1 MIPLALLVGLVG
13 GFLPVVNV
21 ELFLLAAT
29 AAAGSPDRVAL
40 VLAAATGQ
48 MLAEA
53 TWYAAGTGA
62 LALPFPAARRRLATL
77 KAASQRHHQ
86 VGNAVLVSSATLGLP
101 PFALIGV
108 WSGMVRVSLA
118 TFLTVGLAGRFV
130 RFSAVV
136 LIAGALV
143 DARP

>member
-1 MIPLALLVGLVG
+1 MIPLALLVGFVG

-29 AAAGSPDRVAL
+29 AAAAGPDLVAL
-40 VLAAATGQ
+40 ALAAASGQ
-48 MLAEA
+48 MLAEV

-62 LALPFPAARRRLATL
+62 LALPFPAARRKLGAL
-77 KAASQRHHQ
+77 QAAAQRHRQ
-86 VGNAVLVSSATLGLP
+86 LGNAVLVSSATLGLP

-108 WSGMVRVSLA
+108 WSGMVRASLA
-118 TFLTVGLAGRFV
+118 TFLTVGLAGRLV

-136 LIAGALV
+136 LIAATLG